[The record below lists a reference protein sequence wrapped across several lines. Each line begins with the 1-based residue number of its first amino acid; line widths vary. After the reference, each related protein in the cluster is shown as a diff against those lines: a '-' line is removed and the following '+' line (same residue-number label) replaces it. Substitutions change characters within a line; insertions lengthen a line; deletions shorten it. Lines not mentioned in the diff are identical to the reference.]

1 MCAINTVA
9 PTRRCITLIQSW
21 HQNPFPT
28 TTEAQINGMPLTS
41 KSMQQHRW
49 RRLAFWRSKWEST
62 SRVFLSSGIRLSDC
76 YVRILRI
83 PTAWRC
89 HSGCNTI
96 STSRYSSWT
105 HNPTIQISSVIIYI
119 TKVVVSVYLNPSYVP
134 TNLPFPLAN
143 LLCPSNLIDKRMEWV
158 DRYPS
163 LARIWQHKT

>member
-41 KSMQQHRW
+41 KSMQRHRW

-62 SRVFLSSGIRLSDC
+62 WRVFLNSGIRLSDC
-76 YVRILRI
+76 CVRILRI

-96 STSRYSSWT
+96 STSRYSSWK

-119 TKVVVSVYLNPSYVP
+119 TKIVVSVYLNPSYLP
-134 TNLPFPLAN
+134 TNLPFSLTN
-143 LLCPSNLIDKRMEWV
+143 LLCPSQPHWKKNEGGGQIPISGSYL
-158 DRYPS
+158 
-163 LARIWQHKT
+163 TT